1 MLPYCTVWMFER
13 ATSDHSSQF
22 LIQRVQFYILILI
35 SSFIASLQTIY
46 SYLDIE
52 HLKMNVPISHV
63 ITFVVSPAIK
73 SRVTHSNFW
82 DLLYDQKLRFNTVE
96 NFPVVDVNE
105 IVKLG
110 EYQSAFCSFTFRI
123 FTKIDTLLK
132 LLNLS
137 IL

>member
-1 MLPYCTVWMFER
+1 MLPCCTVLLFER
-13 ATSDHSSQF
+13 AIPVHSSQF

-52 HLKMNVPISHV
+52 HLKMNVPISHI
-63 ITFVVSPAIK
+63 ITFVVSSAIK
-73 SRVTHSNFW
+73 SRVTYSNFW
-82 DLLYDQKLRFNTVE
+82 DFLYDQKLRFNTVE

-110 EYQSAFCSFTFRI
+110 EYQKVFCSFISRI